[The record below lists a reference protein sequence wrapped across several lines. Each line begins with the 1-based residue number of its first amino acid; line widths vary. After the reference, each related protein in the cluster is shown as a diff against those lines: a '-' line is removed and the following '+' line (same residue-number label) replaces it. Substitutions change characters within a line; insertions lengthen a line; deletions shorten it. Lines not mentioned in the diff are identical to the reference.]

1 MINIVEKEELS
12 VDNMQIGL
20 EAVIALIRIHRDF
33 ISIISDFLP
42 KRSSNQNLFVGKDSL
57 EENA

>member
-20 EAVIALIRIHRDF
+20 EAVIALIRILRDF

-42 KRSSNQNLFVGKDSL
+42 KRSSSQKLFVGKDSS
-57 EENA
+57 NDNV

>member
-1 MINIVEKEELS
+1 MMNIVEEEELS

-20 EAVIALIRIHRDF
+20 EAVIALIRILRDF

>member
-20 EAVIALIRIHRDF
+20 EAVIALIRILRDF

-42 KRSSNQNLFVGKDSL
+42 KRSGNQNLFVGKDSL
-57 EENA
+57 EENV